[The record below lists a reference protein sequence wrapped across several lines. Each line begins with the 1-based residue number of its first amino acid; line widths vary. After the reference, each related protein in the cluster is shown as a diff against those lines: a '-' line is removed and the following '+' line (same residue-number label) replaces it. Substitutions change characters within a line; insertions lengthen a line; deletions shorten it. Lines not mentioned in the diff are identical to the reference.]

1 MRAHEPRVFG
11 NHNLDAAAATRML
24 SPAEEQQ
31 LARAAVGGD
40 ESAFERL
47 VAAHLR
53 LVFSIAYTY
62 RRHQLSLDELVSEGL
77 IGLVIACRR
86 FDPERGTRLAPY
98 AAQWIR
104 ARLRHY
110 TLSNRRIVRTP
121 STRAAR
127 TLLAQL
133 GATRQRLTQAR
144 GEPPDSGML
153 ASALGVTTHDVEEM
167 ASSLGARDLP
177 YGVAIADG
185 HAFEAS
191 DGGASPEANVLESE
205 ERIELAQHAERVLA
219 QLTPRDRHVLEQRC
233 LTDCTLGD
241 LGRELGISR
250 ERVRQLERRARA
262 EVRKV
267 ATAFESPHSASAAP

>member
-1 MRAHEPRVFG
+1 
-11 NHNLDAAAATRML
+11 ML
-24 SPAEEQQ
+24 TPAEEQQ
-31 LARAAVGGD
+31 LARAAVSGD
-40 ESAFERL
+40 ANAFQRL
-47 VAAHLR
+47 VVAHLR

-62 RRHQLSLDELVSEGL
+62 RRHRLPFDELVSEGL

-121 STRAAR
+121 STRNAR

-144 GEPPDSGML
+144 GEPPDSSML
-153 ASALGVTTHDVEEM
+153 ASALGVTTEDVDEM
-167 ASSLGARDLP
+167 ASALGARDLP
-177 YGVAIADG
+177 YGVAVADG
-185 HAFEAS
+185 RPFEVS
-191 DGGASPEANVLESE
+191 DAAASPEANVLESE
-205 ERIELAQHAERVLA
+205 ERIELAQCVERALGQLA
-219 QLTPRDRHVLEQRC
+219 PRDRHVLEQRC
-233 LTDCTLGD
+233 LTDCTLDD

-267 ATAFESPHSASAAP
+267 VTQRETTHSASAAP

>member
-1 MRAHEPRVFG
+1 
-11 NHNLDAAAATRML
+11 ML
-24 SPAEEQQ
+24 TPAEEQQ
-31 LARAAVGGD
+31 LARAARSGD
-40 ESAFERL
+40 TSAFERL
-47 VAAHLR
+47 VVTHLR

-62 RRHQLSLDELVSEGL
+62 RRHQLPLDELVSEGL

-110 TLSNRRIVRTP
+110 TLANRRIVRTP
-121 STRAAR
+121 STRNAR

-133 GATRQRLTQAR
+133 GATRERLTQAR
-144 GEPPDSGML
+144 GEPPDSGTL
-153 ASALGVTTHDVEEM
+153 ARALGVTTEDVDEL
-167 ASSLGARDLP
+167 ATALSARDLP
-177 YGVAIADG
+177 YGVVVDDG
-185 HAFEAS
+185 RAFEVS
-191 DGGASPEANVLESE
+191 DGAASPEANVLESE
-205 ERIELAQHAERVLA
+205 ERIELAQRMERVLG
-219 QLTPRDRHVLEQRC
+219 QLSPRDRHVLEQRC

-262 EVRKV
+262 EVRKA
-267 ATAFESPHSASAAP
+267 ATQRETTHSASAVL